1 MPGITA
7 RPAGREVKCP
17 HCWGTFFSKSQSL
30 FISSTG
36 GFVSPEHVADWDA
49 PSDPSGRPLQAE
61 RACPHCKIK
70 VSTRLLETNSLFI
83 SIVGT
88 PSSGK
93 TYFLA
98 SMYYKAKE
106 QLASVFRQGISFPG
120 VSGELVSRYFE
131 KLTGNGMDDELVDL
145 PKTQEGGFELYT
157 EITSGSI
164 KLQYPKPFTMRI
176 TDPVRK
182 DPLAIVTYDNAGE
195 SYLKASNLDATTKS
209 IDHLE
214 HCNLIIVVID
224 PVQMPKLA
232 AELVSRGVGDPQLS
246 ARTGQSQDQVLNSVL
261 DRTVGLRGSSES
273 NLLDTPVCVV
283 MQKWD
288 MLDAAGIVPSFERTD
303 PATGK
308 QTTLLDD
315 SPLNVHPDTGETYVD
330 DEEMRAISLLV
341 RETISNYEP
350 NIVNTLTSSFKTVRY
365 FACSALGSSPEVNPK
380 NGKLG
385 FRPKNIRP
393 FRITDPLLWFLAKE
407 GILDSSVASKNQTE
421 YPYAQKLK
429 RLSGS
434 QFQIQSPHDPTNWI
448 DVDSEYLK
456 CEYDT
461 IAPDLKSGKWFRIR
475 PKKYWRINN
484 AQASGGYTIFHLVQN
499 QPVNPNS
506 EQVSDNTA
514 EHAAEDPGKRN
525 KKRRWRLWG
534 SK

>member
-17 HCWGTFFSKSQSL
+17 HCWGNFFSKSQSL

-36 GFVSPEHVADWDA
+36 EFVSPEHVADWDA
-49 PSDPSGRPLQAE
+49 PLDPSGRPMQTG

-98 SMYYKAKE
+98 SMYHTAKQ

-120 VSGELVSRYFE
+120 VSGELISRYFE
-131 KLTGNGMDDELVDL
+131 KLTGDGAVGELVDL

-157 EITSGSI
+157 EVTSGSV

-224 PVQMPKLA
+224 PVQIPKLA
-232 AELVSRGVGDPQLS
+232 AELVSRGVGDPQLDS
-246 ARTGQSQDQVLNSVL
+246 RTGQGQDQVLNSVL
-261 DRTVGLRGSSES
+261 DRTVGLRGANES

-283 MQKWD
+283 VQKWD
-288 MLDAAGIVPSFERTD
+288 MLEKAGIVPNFVRAD
-303 PATGK
+303 PSTGK
-308 QTTLLDD
+308 QTSLLDE
-315 SPLNVHPDTGETYVD
+315 SPLNVDPDTGESYFD
-330 DEEMRAISLLV
+330 EEEMRAISLLV

-350 NIVNTLTSSFKTVRY
+350 NIVNTLNSSFNTVRY
-365 FACSALGSSPEVNPK
+365 FACSALGSSPERNPK
-380 NGKLG
+380 TGKLG
-385 FRPKNIRP
+385 FRPQNIKP
-393 FRITDPLLWFLAKE
+393 FRITDPLLWFLTRE
-407 GILDSSVASKNQTE
+407 GMLDSSVASKHQAE
-421 YPYAQKLK
+421 HSYATRLK
-429 RLSGS
+429 RLSDS
-434 QFQIQSPHDPTNWI
+434 QFQIQSPHDLTNWI
-448 DVDSEYLK
+448 DIDSDYLK
-456 CEYDT
+456 CKYDT
-461 IAPDLKSGKWFRIR
+461 MVPDLRTGKWFTIR
-475 PKKYWRINN
+475 PKEFWRTKSSKV
-484 AQASGGYTIFHLVQN
+484 SGGPIMFYLEQQHAGN
-499 QPVNPNS
+499 QGS
-506 EQVSDNTA
+506 EQV
-514 EHAAEDPGKRN
+514 EDKPVKTSQKDTPQKR
-525 KKRRWRLWG
+525 KKSRWGLWR